1 MLRTRHD
8 RERGKPSSRSA
19 ALFLFASLLLF
30 PGGAGAQVWKW
41 KVQTVDVSTRFSS
54 IAVDSSGNVHIAY
67 SGDKGSSLNYAFQ
80 PAGSTQWFTMQ
91 LDKQLQE
98 HALELAIDPQGNP
111 QICYTPRELKYAHFD
126 GRQWS
131 VQRIAEGE
139 GSIEYNCTLVVA
151 TDGKPHVLWYQT
163 RSADGSNFYHLRY
176 AVLLDGVWMARTVDF
191 DREAG
196 KWNAL
201 ILDDQGNPH
210 IFYSAFPPGD
220 LKSGYWDGKK
230 WDIDVKFS
238 PTSLL
243 SSGMGISV
251 VRTPEKN
258 IEVSF
263 YESPLDGSKST
274 ANGSLKFARLTANG
288 WTMETVDSV
297 VQGASWVGYRSSV
310 VLDKNGN
317 PHISY
322 EDHGTLK
329 HAYWDGKR
337 WHIQVV
343 APRVIEPYLYS
354 SMAID
359 KDDVLRISYR
369 DPSDGSLKVAVGR
382 QDPQVPSTA
391 TVQPD
396 KKD

>member
-1 MLRTRHD
+1 M
-8 RERGKPSSRSA
+8 
-19 ALFLFASLLLF
+19 LF
-30 PGGAGAQVWKW
+30 PNGAGAQVWKW
-41 KVQTVDVSTRFSS
+41 KFQTVDVSTRFTS
-54 IAVDSSGNVHIAY
+54 IAVDGSGNVHVAY

-98 HALELAIDPQGNP
+98 HALELALDLQGNP

-139 GSIEYNCTLVVA
+139 GSIEYNCTLVLA
-151 TDGKPHVLWYQT
+151 ADGKPHVLWYQT
-163 RSADGSNFYHLRY
+163 RSADGTNFYHLRY
-176 AVLLDGVWMARTVDF
+176 AVLLEGVWMARTVDY

-201 ILDDQGNPH
+201 TLDDQGNPY

-220 LKSGYWDGKK
+220 LKSGHWDGKK

-238 PTSLL
+238 PAAPF
-243 SSGMGISV
+243 SSGLGISV
-251 VRTPEKN
+251 LRTPQKDIN
-258 IEVSF
+258 VSF

-274 ANGSLKFARLTANG
+274 ANGSLKFARLTAKG
-288 WTMETVDSV
+288 WAMETVDSV
-297 VQGASWVGYRSSV
+297 VQGASWVGYRSSL
-310 VLDKNGN
+310 VLDKNGY
-317 PHISY
+317 PHVSY

-337 WHIQVV
+337 WHVQVV

-359 KDDVLRISYR
+359 KEDLLHISYR
-369 DPSDGSLKVAVGR
+369 DPADGSLKVAIGW
-382 QDPQVPSTA
+382 QELKVPSTA
-391 TVQPD
+391 AVQQD